1 VELGALPVSGR
12 DKGRGEAVERLRK
25 WAFCAHL
32 FMILARIACFLPGK
46 DREKPGVRINLVVRV
61 SRCFKKKEKPAL
73 FFLPSLE

>member
-1 VELGALPVSGR
+1 
-12 DKGRGEAVERLRK
+12 
-25 WAFCAHL
+25 
-32 FMILARIACFLPGK
+32 MILARIACFLPGK